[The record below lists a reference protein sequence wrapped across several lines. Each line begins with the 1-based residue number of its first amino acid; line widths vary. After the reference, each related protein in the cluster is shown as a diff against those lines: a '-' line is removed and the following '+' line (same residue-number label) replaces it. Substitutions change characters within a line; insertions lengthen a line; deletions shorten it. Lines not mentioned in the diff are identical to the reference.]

1 MKRHR
6 DNTFL
11 AVAFGLCAFF
21 CFALMNAVAKVLS
34 ESHHV
39 IEIAFWRNLLPVL
52 PLMSWLYISGQK
64 NKFILI
70 KPELTVFRAFVGITS
85 LCVMFAAYQNL
96 PMADATTLII
106 ASVLITPALSFFV
119 LAENMGVH
127 RWAAICF
134 GFLGVVIMV
143 GPSGAISFWG
153 TVFALS
159 TAFLH
164 SVLTVILRQIRDQSG
179 ITTTFYFM
187 TFGALVLSP
196 FVLFVSRPFSET
208 DIMYM
213 LACSVIGVLGQFC
226 ISSAYRFAPTYVI
239 APLNYTSIV
248 WASIFDIVIW
258 SVIPGWPVFAGA
270 AMIFAANLYILHRER
285 KLNKI

>member
-1 MKRHR
+1 M
-6 DNTFL
+6 L
-11 AVAFGLCAFF
+11 GLSAFF
-21 CFALMNAVAKVLS
+21 NFALMSVLAKLLS
-34 ESHHV
+34 ENHHV
-39 IEIAFWRNLLPVL
+39 IEIAFWRNLLPIL
-52 PLMSWLYISGQK
+52 PIWGWLYISGQK
-64 NKFILI
+64 HKLI
-70 KPELTVFRAFVGITS
+70 VVKPYLTLLRALVGVVSLTVM
-85 LCVMFAAYQNL
+85 LAAYQNL

-106 ASVLITPALSFFV
+106 ASVLITPAVSFFV
-119 LAENMGVH
+119 LAEHMGIH
-127 RWAAICF
+127 RWAAVCF

-164 SVLTVILRQIRDQSG
+164 SILAVLLRQIKEQDG

-187 TFGALVLSP
+187 AIGAVILCPVVV
-196 FVLFVSRPFSET
+196 FVARPFSGI
-208 DIMYM
+208 DIFYM
-213 LACSVIGVLGQFC
+213 LACSAAGLLGQFC

-239 APLNYTSIV
+239 VPLNYTSII

-285 KLNKI
+285 KHQKS